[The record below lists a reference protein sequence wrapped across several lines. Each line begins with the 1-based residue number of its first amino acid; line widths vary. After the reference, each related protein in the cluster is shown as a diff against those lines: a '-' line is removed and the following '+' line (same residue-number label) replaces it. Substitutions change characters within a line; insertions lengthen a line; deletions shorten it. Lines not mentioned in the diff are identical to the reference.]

1 MSYLWKFKNK
11 HQKTCSY
18 KCAAKFSWSVDWD
31 KINLKEKLKSGKSYT
46 QIGDEL
52 NISNATVKKRC
63 EKLGLDNL
71 NKFRKFVG
79 S

>member
-1 MSYLWKFKNK
+1 VSYCGNLKNK